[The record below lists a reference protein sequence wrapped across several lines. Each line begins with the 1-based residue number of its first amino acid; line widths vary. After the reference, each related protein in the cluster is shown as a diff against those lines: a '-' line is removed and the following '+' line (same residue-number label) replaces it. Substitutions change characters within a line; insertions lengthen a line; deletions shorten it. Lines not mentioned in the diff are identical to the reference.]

1 MRKLIFIL
9 LAGLLLASCEK
20 EPKATTIDSV
30 ELYYRG
36 RTVLHSTFHVPLK
49 FYSEGELVLNML
61 LWSLDST
68 LESGRYTICPD
79 EMSGGWYEKGN
90 VNKTFSRDA
99 CRWRGELIKDG
110 YVDVLHDGDTYTF
123 DINLIDAKGKNHTA
137 QYSGNV
143 INKQS
148 PQITEYLGFFYELIL
163 DKTKARNQ
171 ENKEVDVFDM
181 FLTTGDWLDVYYR
194 QLFIV
199 IIPESLKSPEGRYNV
214 GNSNILR
221 ACCYTGNLPTC
232 PKFDITSGTF
242 SITPTNTHPPYR
254 VDLDVMTKNGEHIKG
269 SYINGQFYSQ
279 SGF

>member
-1 MRKLIFIL
+1 MRKIYFIL
-9 LAGLLLASCEK
+9 FAGVLLISCEK
-20 EPKATTIDSV
+20 EPKITTIDSV

-49 FYSEGELVLNML
+49 FYSEGELVLDML

-79 EMSGGWYEKGN
+79 EMSGGWYEKGY

-123 DINLIDAKGKNHTA
+123 DINLIDAKGKNHTV

-148 PQITEYLGFFYELIL
+148 PQITDYLVFFYELIL
-163 DKTKARNQ
+163 DKTKALNQ
-171 ENKEVDVFDM
+171 ENEEVDVFDM
-181 FLTTGDWLDVYYR
+181 FLTTGDWLEVYYR

-199 IIPESLKSPEGRYNV
+199 FIPESLESPEENYNV
-214 GNSNILR
+214 ENSNVLH
-221 ACCYTGNLPTC
+221 AYVNKELV
-232 PKFDITSGTF
+232 PKDPIISITSGTF
-242 SITPTNTHPPYR
+242 SITPTNSNPPYR
-254 VDLDVMTKNGEHIKG
+254 VDVDVMTEDGEHIRG
-269 SYINGQFYSQ
+269 SYINGQFYHQ